1 MSATVHR
8 EQDDVAL
15 VSEVIVHLDVQLV
28 AVRRLLAVV
37 LDQGA
42 AIRRRDVHGVVRMAG
57 MLQAELQRR
66 ELLDA
71 ERMALL
77 DRAGARLGVTAS
89 AVTLSRLTSLMD
101 QGEAD
106 LAVARSAE
114 LRGLLLEVQREHEC
128 NRALM
133 AQELAFLDHL
143 LSLTEG
149 NLAGYGARG
158 DRAPHSQLLAA
169 GRQRVLDLEV

>member
-1 MSATVHR
+1 MSALAQR
-8 EQDDVAL
+8 NQDDVAL

-66 ELLDA
+66 ELLDI
-71 ERMALL
+71 ERLALL
-77 DRAGARLGVTAS
+77 ERAGARLAVPAEG
-89 AVTLSRLTSLMD
+89 VTLSRLTTLMD

-114 LRGLLLEVQREHEC
+114 LRGLLGEVQREHEC
-128 NRALM
+128 NRTLM

-149 NLAGYGARG
+149 NLTGYGARG
-158 DRAPHSQLLAA
+158 DRASHTQLMAA